1 MKAFI
6 EYIAV
11 YHWEGHSPEAPVKIE
26 AETWDEAEAVLI
38 AEAIKWTAEDGSHL
52 DCDEETAPEQYVEDY
67 FHIDNIV
74 PLGNIRSVYR
84 LTGDK

>member
-1 MKAFI
+1 MSKLI

-26 AETWDEAEAVLI
+26 AETWDDAEAILT
-38 AEAIKWTAEDGSHL
+38 AEAIKWTAQEGSHL
-52 DCDEETAPEQYVEDY
+52 EFDEEMTPEQYIEDY

-74 PLGNIRSVYR
+74 PMRNIRSVSR
-84 LTGDK
+84 ITGGY

>member
-1 MKAFI
+1 MSKLI

-26 AETWDEAEAVLI
+26 AETWDEAEAILI
-38 AEAIKWTAEDGSHL
+38 AEAIKLTEHYGSHL
-52 DCDEETAPEQYVEDY
+52 DCDEETTPEQYIEDY

-74 PLGNIRSVYR
+74 PMRNISSVSR
-84 LTGDK
+84 ITGGY